1 MLSRRLLLVSGILVA
16 ALGVGGTFPAIVGW
30 LGRGG
35 MERQGYAVL
44 ATGLA
49 LIVCGAGM
57 IWSAIRRLRGATVSI
72 PAPVRAV
79 IAANV
84 CFLAFCALETS
95 DGLLFRGGRILYWTS
110 VLFLP
115 ALAVLYGQVLGQPW
129 SWWVARVLAALATL
143 WFVGFIA
150 VIPFADLRSDGAAV
164 PWYGRLYM
172 AGISLAF
179 ASISAYAFHSL
190 GRTVSRSYFGLARSA

>member
-30 LGRGG
+30 LARGG
-35 MERQGYAVL
+35 MERQVFAVL
-44 ATGLA
+44 AIGLA
-49 LIVCGAGM
+49 LIVCGAG
-57 IWSAIRRLRGATVSI
+57 ILWSAMGRRHGVTVSI

-84 CFLAFCALETS
+84 GFLAFCALEAS

-115 ALAVLYGQVLGQPW
+115 ALAVLYGQVMGQSW
-129 SWWVARVLAALATL
+129 SWWASFLHGALITS
-143 WFVGFIA
+143 
-150 VIPFADLRSDGAAV
+150 PPRSD
-164 PWYGRLYM
+164 
-172 AGISLAF
+172 
-179 ASISAYAFHSL
+179 
-190 GRTVSRSYFGLARSA
+190 